1 MIIWKYQSIF
11 AKGYIP
17 NWSEVFVVKEVK
29 NPVSWTHVVSYLNI
43 EKFVGRFYEKDLQT
57 RNQTEF
63 KAEKVMNGKG
73 W

>member
-1 MIIWKYQSIF
+1 MWKYQNIF

-29 NPVSWTHVVSYLNI
+29 NAVSWTHVSYLYI
-43 EKFVGRFYEKDLQT
+43 EKFVGRFYGKDLQT
-57 RNQTEF
+57 RNETEF